1 MKKKT
6 GNKIKKTINKIK
18 SNPKEFINSKI
29 DRLKNYIKNNIV
41 FCAFIVLMVI
51 NELMLR
57 IFTINTWE
65 SALNLGPIFLDT
77 SLLLFLASIVYL
89 RKPKH
94 RFPTLFG
101 VCVVC
106 TAICVI
112 NSIYYTYY
120 SSFSSI
126 SLLST
131 ARFISDVGDAV
142 VDQVLEFTDFIY
154 ILAPIILLALY
165 LYIKPK
171 RDEFSFRDTL
181 QSSRQKVLIGFKAA
195 FVFLL
200 LFLCTLTPTKVGRFI
215 SLWNREYVVM
225 NFGAYVYH
233 IDDLVD
239 SLSPKLSN
247 LFGYDTAVREFTEFY
262 DGRKDKQTYSNEFTN
277 KFEGYNVIA
286 IHGESIQ
293 NFVIGLTINGKEVTP
308 NLNKIVKESIYFD
321 NFYSQV
327 SVGTSSDAEFTSLT
341 SLLPVKNGTVFVSYY
356 DREYVSTPSLLKD
369 KGYYNYVM
377 HANKASF
384 WNRDVMYN
392 ALGYERFYS
401 KDDFVVDSSVGLGL
415 SDMDF
420 FKQAIAKLKVIDKEN
435 SPYYGT
441 FITLSN
447 HTPFVES
454 AALVD
459 FDVTINEKVP
469 TRTGYT
475 EVKHQYLDGTK
486 LGAYLQSVHYSDM
499 ALGYFM
505 EELEKEGLL
514 DKTLFVLYGDHDAR
528 LDIADYE
535 LMYNYDIKT
544 DSVLPKDDPNYVEF
558 DDYQYEL
565 NRKVPFLIWSKE
577 TKESLHTTISDV
589 MGMYDIAP
597 TLGNMLGF
605 YNKYA
610 IGHDIFEI
618 GSDNVVV
625 FANSNFVTNKVYYN
639 AQKNE
644 YLSLDGKPIDVSY
657 IEKNEEYANKCL
669 DTSNSLIV
677 FDLIKKQ
684 NEGMSSEKDIKT
696 NIKSK

>member
-1 MKKKT
+1 MKKKN
-6 GNKIKKTINKIK
+6 NKIKNAINRFR
-18 SNPKEFINSKI
+18 SDPKKFITSII
-29 DRLKNYIKNNIV
+29 DKYWNYIRNNIV
-41 FCAFIVLMVI
+41 FCVFIFLMTL
-51 NELMLR
+51 NELLLR
-57 IFTINTWE
+57 IFTINTLE
-65 SALNLGPIFLDT
+65 SAFNLGPIFLDIAF
-77 SLLLFLASIVYL
+77 LLFMASIVYL

-94 RFPTLFG
+94 RFPTLLG
-101 VCVVC
+101 ISIVC
-106 TAICVI
+106 TALCVI

-154 ILAPIILLALY
+154 ILAPIILLVLY
-165 LYIKPK
+165 LYLRRK
-171 RDEFSFRDTL
+171 RDEFKFRNTL
-181 QSSRQKVLIGFKAA
+181 QNSRQKVLIGFKASLVF
-195 FVFLL
+195 FVF
-200 LFLCTLTPTKVGRFI
+200 FLCTLTPTKVGRFI

-225 NFGAYVYH
+225 NFGIYVYH
-233 IDDLVD
+233 VDDLVD
-239 SLSPKLSN
+239 SLSPQFSN

-262 DGRKDKQTYSNEFTN
+262 NGRKDTQSYSNEFTN

-341 SLLPVKNGTVFVSYY
+341 SLLPAKNGTVFVSYY
-356 DREYVSTPSLLKD
+356 DRQYVSTPKLLKD
-369 KGYYNYVM
+369 KGYYTYVM
-377 HANKASF
+377 HANKGSF

-401 KDDFVVDSSVGLGL
+401 KDDFVVEDSVGLGL

-420 FKQAIAKLKVIDKEN
+420 FEQAIKKLKVISEEDR
-435 SPYYGT
+435 PYYGT

-469 TRTGYT
+469 TKNGYT
-475 EVKHQYLDGTK
+475 EVKHQYLEGTK
-486 LGAYLQSVHYSDM
+486 LGAYLQSVHYADQ

-505 EELEKEGLL
+505 DNLEKEGLL

-528 LDIADYE
+528 LDIGDYE

-544 DSVLPKDDPNYVEF
+544 DSILPKDDPNYIEF

-565 NRKVPFLIWSKE
+565 NRKVPFFIWSKE

-589 MGMYDIAP
+589 MGMYDVAP

-610 IGHDIFEI
+610 IGHDIFET

-625 FANSNFVTNKVYYN
+625 FPNGNFITNRVYFN

-644 YLSLDGKPIDVSY
+644 YLSLDNSPIDVSY
-657 IEKNEEYANKCL
+657 IEELEEYTNKCL
-669 DTSNSLIV
+669 NTSNSLIV

-684 NEGMSSEKDIKT
+684 EEGMSSEKDIKT
-696 NIKSK
+696 NIKS